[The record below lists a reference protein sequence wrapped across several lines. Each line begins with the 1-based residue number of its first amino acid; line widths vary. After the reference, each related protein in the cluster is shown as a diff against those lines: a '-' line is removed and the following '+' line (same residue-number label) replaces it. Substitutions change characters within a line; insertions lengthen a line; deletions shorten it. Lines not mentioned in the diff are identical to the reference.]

1 MVMMGS
7 LKLQTYR
14 GITPKRYHEKFLV
27 YFVENGRQEVVG
39 QRRVNNLLTAGHD
52 IHVYEWREYEL
63 GLAPCGCQKTC
74 ASVHP
79 VVTSNNHMCGVTK
92 MLCNLTPRCSTY
104 GRTKT
109 TPKGV
114 DTKYHFM
121 FTMF

>member
-7 LKLQTYR
+7 LKLQTNR

-63 GLAPCGCQKTC
+63 GLAPCG
-74 ASVHP
+74 VP
-79 VVTSNNHMCGVTK
+79 ED
-92 MLCNLTPRCSTY
+92 LCECSPCCY
-104 GRTKT
+104 
-109 TPKGV
+109 
-114 DTKYHFM
+114 
-121 FTMF
+121 